1 MAAKRCLSI
10 SAYRIL
16 GGRDRA
22 FVLINFQIQG
32 VLLILDNRRARTYLL
47 SVGVGWDCTARQCLP
62 LRRKFMRCFINSP
75 ALSLLMKHLVIG
87 QR

>member
-32 VLLILDNRRARTYLL
+32 VLQ
-47 SVGVGWDCTARQCLP
+47 GVSKKRGP
-62 LRRKFMRCFINSP
+62 FFK
-75 ALSLLMKHLVIG
+75 LV
-87 QR
+87 